1 MRTRTAV
8 VHYVMMLV
16 VCCALC
22 GSVAAAEG
30 HFNILTD
37 AHGYSAGG
45 HTLVP
50 LRPISEWLG
59 ARVTYNAPRIQVT
72 LGSTSVALSVNSS
85 SATIN
90 GRAVSLS
97 VPARVYG
104 GITCVPLR
112 FVAEAFGLNVTY
124 HAGEDAE
131 MDRTSGIP
139 VVLLS
144 GRGKTARVLVHEEP
158 PDVVARVVADLSNTT
173 QTEIG
178 GVDSFSFV
186 LGAYGIDW
194 ILRVAKV
201 HGGYFISSVP
211 AQWGEPYFDTPGLT
225 QTFSADAAGVYGY
238 RGGRWVYIAGFQ
250 DVPSYDYWVRDL
262 GIPAAVAR
270 AMGIQ
275 LQHY

>member
-1 MRTRTAV
+1 MRTKTAV
-8 VHYVMMLV
+8 VNCALMLV

-22 GSVAAAEG
+22 GLVAAAEG

-59 ARVTYNAPRIQVT
+59 ARVTYKAPRIQVT
-72 LGSTSVALSVNSS
+72 LGSTSVALSVNSNR
-85 SATIN
+85 ATID
-90 GRAVSLS
+90 GRPVSLS

-104 GITCVPLR
+104 GVTCVPLR
-112 FVAEAFGLNVTY
+112 FVAEAFGLQVTY
-124 HAGEDAE
+124 HAGDDPE
-131 MDRTSGIP
+131 MDKTSAIP
-139 VVLLS
+139 LVLLS

-158 PDVVARVVADLSNTT
+158 PDVVARVVADLEHTT
-173 QTEIG
+173 QTEG
-178 GVDSFSFV
+178 RGADAFRFD
-186 LGAYGIDW
+186 LGSYGYDW

-211 AQWGEPYFDTPGLT
+211 AQWGEPYFDTPGLRE
-225 QTFSADAAGVYGY
+225 TFSADAAGVYGY

-250 DVPSYDYWVRDL
+250 DVPSRDYWVREL
-262 GIPAAVAR
+262 GIPASVAR
-270 AMGIQ
+270 DMGIA
-275 LQHY
+275 LQDY